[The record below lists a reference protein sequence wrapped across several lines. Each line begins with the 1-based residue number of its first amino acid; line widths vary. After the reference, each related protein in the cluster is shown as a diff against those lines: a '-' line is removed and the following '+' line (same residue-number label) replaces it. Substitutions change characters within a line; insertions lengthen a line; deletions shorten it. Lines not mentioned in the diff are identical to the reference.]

1 MYICS
6 MRALDLRNTIFNKL
20 NTIEDF
26 SILKGVLEYIEDLK
40 NDKNEIVAYTING
53 EPLTKEMYIKKVK
66 DADASVEA
74 GRYTTMDD
82 LEKEMQNW

>member
-1 MYICS
+1 

-26 SILKGVLEYIEDLK
+26 SMLKGVLEYIEDLK

-53 EPLTKEMYIKKVK
+53 EPLTKEMYVKKVK
-66 DADASVEA
+66 DADVSVEA